1 MSTNASGS
9 PVLSLLI
16 PIYNV
21 QRYLRECLDSAL
33 AQTLKDGFTPGFDV
47 LGGPMGEVIKDS
59 TSFWTD
65 EDLNA
70 VAVYLLA
77 E

>member
-1 MSTNASGS
+1 MKRQVFPKEHILSTNVSGS

-33 AQTLKDGFTPGFDV
+33 AQTLKD
-47 LGGPMGEVIKDS
+47 I
-59 TSFWTD
+59 
-65 EDLNA
+65 
-70 VAVYLLA
+70 
-77 E
+77 